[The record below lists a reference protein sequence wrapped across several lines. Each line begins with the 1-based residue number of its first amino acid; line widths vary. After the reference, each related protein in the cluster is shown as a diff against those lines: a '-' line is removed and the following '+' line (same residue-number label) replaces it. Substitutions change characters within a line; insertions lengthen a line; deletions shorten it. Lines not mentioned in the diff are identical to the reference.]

1 MQYYNFSA
9 RVTADQLRK
18 TPYKNQWVHTH
29 AHTKTHA
36 PASLPPPPLPII
48 CNTGA
53 AHCHFI
59 LTQQN
64 AAASH
69 KCSQATGFSPLS
81 WSLSLIWRLVAV
93 EELGWRRGWRR
104 GWDWCFRICLR
115 ASRAEA
121 LCGAADPRWDQRSEI
136 DLDVNLT
143 SWLLLC
149 PHPPTPPLVFAGGAW
164 PPRLSTPTTTPPRM
178 TWSSQL
184 ESSRLPSTA
193 DRGPSRSQSS
203 ESWWK
208 KDTCS
213 AKLCFFHQP
222 AQEILIKTVG
232 KNTIEA

>member
-81 WSLSLIWRLVAV
+81 WSLSLIWQLVAV
-93 EELGWRRGWRR
+93 EELGWGR

-121 LCGAADPRWDQRSEI
+121 LCGAAGISARR
-136 DLDVNLT
+136 LT
-143 SWLLLC
+143 LMSTSRRGSYFA
-149 PHPPTPPLVFAGGAW
+149 PTHPTPHLFFAGGAW